1 MGISIR
7 KRAPPKPIDSRQ
19 LASGTGLRYATLA
32 APSKTRI
39 TQQEPGSFEPIST
52 NRLAPFYS
60 AIRPPIP
67 RHLHVTVA
75 LRPFHGCTF
84 TEGKRRKA
92 LLGAAAEGL
101 PLLGCVDTTQADAV
115 LLIGAV
121 EDGERVAV
129 SDADYATGE
138 RFGVRDGDAYKAED
152 GGKKQ
157 GFQHAIDADANLT
170 PKGKT

>member
-67 RHLHVTVA
+67 RHLQ
-75 LRPFHGCTF
+75 
-84 TEGKRRKA
+84 
-92 LLGAAAEGL
+92 
-101 PLLGCVDTTQADAV
+101 PLACKVSTSTRSERTAD
-115 LLIGAV
+115 I
-121 EDGERVAV
+121 RC
-129 SDADYATGE
+129 
-138 RFGVRDGDAYKAED
+138 
-152 GGKKQ
+152 
-157 GFQHAIDADANLT
+157 
-170 PKGKT
+170 